1 MLRRG
6 GCQGRWCYGDGGQE
20 SGVRDE
26 RGTGDGGLDVDE
38 GVVGRRGRR
47 ATQRDVARRAGV
59 STAVVSYVIN
69 DGPRPTS
76 PAVRERV
83 RQAIAE
89 LEYHP
94 NGFARGL
101 RARRT
106 HTIAFVTSDWNPL
119 ESFGSHYLAS
129 ILSELTGELK
139 DRGYYLLMFPMM
151 IGEETAAL
159 EGLLWSGR
167 LDGVVVRLIQD
178 PPATDALLE
187 VIRRAGLPS
196 VCIERPGDPRFAMP
210 TVTYDDAEG
219 AFLATTHLI
228 TEGHRRIGHLGGDM
242 RYATA
247 QARLDGYRRA
257 LESAGLPGDPSLI
270 ELGDWGTGQ
279 ASEVT
284 RRLLAL
290 PDPPTAVFAASDD
303 MAVGVL
309 EAVRSAGLR
318 APDDVAIVG
327 FDDIP
332 LAREISVP
340 LSTVRIPLAEMGRRA
355 AALVLQDGDGGEAV
369 TEVLPVELVRRQSS

>member
-1 MLRRG
+1 M
-6 GCQGRWCYGDGGQE
+6 
-20 SGVRDE
+20 RD
-26 RGTGDGGLDVDE
+26 LDE
-38 GVVGRRGRR
+38 GRNGSASRR

-83 RQAIAE
+83 QAAIAE
-89 LEYHP
+89 LDYHP

-139 DRGYYLLMFPMM
+139 ARGYYLLMFPMM

-159 EGLLWSGR
+159 EGLLRSGR
-167 LDGVVVRLIQD
+167 LDGVIVRLIQD
-178 PPATDALLE
+178 PPATDELLE
-187 VIRRAGLPS
+187 VIRRAGVPS

-219 AFLATTHLI
+219 GFLATTHLI
-228 TEGHRRIGHLGGDM
+228 AEGHRRIAHLAGDM

-247 QARLDGYRRA
+247 QARLKGYERA
-257 LESAGLPGDPSLI
+257 LHVAGLTLDPALI
-270 ELGDWGTGQ
+270 DRGDWSTEQ
-279 ASEVT
+279 SAAVT
-284 RRLLAL
+284 HRLLAL
-290 PDPPTAVFAASDD
+290 PDPPTAIFAASDD
-303 MAVGVL
+303 MALGAL

-318 APDDVAIVG
+318 APKDVAIVG

-340 LSTVRIPLAEMGRRA
+340 LSTVRIPLAEIGRRA
-355 AALVLQDGDGGEAV
+355 AALVLRDGDQFDAV